1 MKKFPNLFHG
11 ANINLIPN
19 NVKTMFFKKENYRQ
33 LFHLINSCK
42 NLNKILAND
51 IP

>member
-11 ANINLIPN
+11 TNINLIPN

>member
-11 ANINLIPN
+11 TNINLIPN
-19 NVKTMFFKKENYRQ
+19 NVRTMFFLKNYRQ
-33 LFHLINSCK
+33 LFHLMNSCK
-42 NLNKILAND
+42 NLNKILVND